1 MSDLPTVPDVF
12 QHRHTSSISA
22 TEYMVTTPATTD
34 RSLAPVPADD
44 NPILHPRKFD
54 FVNDTE
60 LYIHENR
67 VVPRL
72 FFYEPAQELQISRL
86 KMLKEGYFVGHPRT
100 LVFSVAGAVGPVKRD
115 ASQASD
121 LGFDFSSSASSSVQQ
136 NLEDNYRA
144 AYSVHFGPK
153 SKYNSTGK
161 IKETGS
167 KIEMQKIAELAAACE
182 ALEFVEMKCKMR
194 VPGFEDVSGEI
205 ALGGLAVAVT
215 SSTNL
220 WYGITEHIFK
230 WKRNNFHNS
239 KGGKVVGEELWKRL
253 DECMNRFEFNQI
265 RVAWL
270 LCEKEENQAEE
281 PARLEVTDA

>member
-1 MSDLPTVPDVF
+1 MADQPTVPNVF
-12 QHRHTSSISA
+12 AHRHASKSSISS
-22 TEYMVTTPATTD
+22 TNYTVSTPATTD
-34 RSLAPVPADD
+34 RSIAPISADE

-67 VVPRL
+67 VIPRL
-72 FFYEPAQELQISRL
+72 FFYEPALEMQISRL

-100 LVFSVAGAVGPVKRD
+100 LVFSVAGAVT
-115 ASQASD
+115 
-121 LGFDFSSSASSSVQQ
+121 SV
-136 NLEDNYRA
+136 NGDDRSRGSEDGGELFRA
-144 AYSVHFGPK
+144 AYSLHFGPG
-153 SKYNSTGK
+153 SKYNSSGK

-182 ALEFVEMKCKMR
+182 ALEFVERKCKMR
-194 VPGFEDVSGEI
+194 VSGFEDVSGEI
-205 ALGGLAVAVT
+205 ALGGLVVAVT

-230 WKRNNFHNS
+230 WKRNGFHNS
-239 KGGKVVGEELWKRL
+239 KGGKVAGEELWKRL
-253 DECMNRFEFNQI
+253 DECMNRFEFNQM

-281 PARLEVTDA
+281 AAQLEVSEA

>member
-1 MSDLPTVPDVF
+1 MSDQPTVPNVF
-12 QHRHTSSISA
+12 QHRHASKPSISS
-22 TEYMVTTPATTD
+22 TNYTVSTPATTD
-34 RSLAPVPADD
+34 RSIAPLPADD

-67 VVPRL
+67 VIPRL

-100 LVFSVAGAVGPVKRD
+100 LVFSVAGAV
-115 ASQASD
+115 ASVDGGGDES
-121 LGFDFSSSASSSVQQ
+121 LFK
-136 NLEDNYRA
+136 A
-144 AYSVHFGPK
+144 AYSVHFGPG

-161 IKETGS
+161 IQESGS

-182 ALEFVEMKCKMR
+182 ALELVEDKCKMR
-194 VPGFEDVSGEI
+194 VPGFEDVGGEI
-205 ALGGLAVAVT
+205 ASGGLVVAVT

-230 WKRNNFHNS
+230 WKRNDFHNS

-253 DECMNRFEFNQI
+253 DECMNRCEFNQM

-270 LCEKEENQAEE
+270 LCEKEENQAED
-281 PARLEVTDA
+281 AAKLEVGGV